1 MQDEFGKF
9 YISRAIRGDCREKDI
24 YEIEDCIVR
33 NGLQEYTKEEK
44 EKVLSLLERYNW
56 REKYGLLPNGGCNDN
71 KSMLMDMKNA
81 LAHMDRRLNVFQ
93 RQLLKQGEMI
103 IEIATMLNN
112 IIQTAV
118 EQQKKEDEE
127 K

>member
-24 YEIEDCIVR
+24 YEIEDCVVR

-44 EKVLSLLERYNW
+44 ENVLSLLERYSW
-56 REKYGLLPNGGCNDN
+56 REKYGLVPNKGCNDD
-71 KSMLMDMKNA
+71 KSRTMDMENA
-81 LAHMDRRLNVFQ
+81 LAHIDRRLNVFQ

-103 IEIATMLNN
+103 AEISTLLNN
-112 IIQTAV
+112 LVQSVLKA
-118 EQQKKEDEE
+118 KKEITEE
-127 K
+127 